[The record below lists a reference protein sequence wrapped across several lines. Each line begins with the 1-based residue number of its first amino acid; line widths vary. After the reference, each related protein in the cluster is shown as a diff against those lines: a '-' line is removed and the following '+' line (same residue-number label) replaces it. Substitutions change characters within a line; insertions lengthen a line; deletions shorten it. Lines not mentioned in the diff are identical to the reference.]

1 MFGKV
6 RKRAQF
12 TEDCFDHRGS
22 CESTGVPSF
31 DPSLYVCL
39 EDPD

>member
-6 RKRAQF
+6 RKRVQF
-12 TEDCFDHRGS
+12 ADDCFDNRGS
-22 CESTGVPSF
+22 CESTGVPSL
-31 DPSLYVCL
+31 DPSLYICL